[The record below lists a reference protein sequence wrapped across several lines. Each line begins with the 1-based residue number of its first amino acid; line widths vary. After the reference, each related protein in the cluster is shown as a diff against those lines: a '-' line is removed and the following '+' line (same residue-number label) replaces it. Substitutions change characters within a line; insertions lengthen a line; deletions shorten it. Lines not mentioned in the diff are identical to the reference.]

1 MVSGRYKTVN
11 GETEFCRI
19 LIKTNAIKFGV
30 FKLTSGRLSPYY
42 VDLRS
47 IPSYPEAF
55 RKVMEFYGV
64 LVREGVGLE
73 SFERISCVPTSGL
86 LFASVLAFQH
96 SKPIL
101 YVRREPKTH
110 GRERRIEGV
119 MSPGDRVVLIDDLI
133 TTGKSLVDVAQ
144 VIRGEGG
151 IVTDAI
157 VLLDREE
164 GGRGSL
170 ERIGVKLHSFMR
182 ISEVANRLFNL
193 GVIDEGKYRDIIEQ
207 CSRGEGPD

>member
-1 MVSGRYKTVN
+1 MDSKQMAVRDEV
-11 GETEFCRI
+11 EFCRI
-19 LIKTNAIKFGV
+19 LIKTNALKFGV
-30 FKLTSGRLSPYY
+30 FKLTSGKLSPYY

-55 RKVMEFYGV
+55 KKIMGFYGV
-64 LVREGVGLE
+64 LVKEEVGLDN
-73 SFERISCVPTSGL
+73 FDRISCVPTSGL
-86 LFASVLAFQH
+86 LFAAVLAFQH

-101 YVRREPKTH
+101 YVRREAKTH

-119 MSPGDRVVLIDDLI
+119 LTPGDRVILVDDLI
-133 TTGKSLVDVAQ
+133 TTGKSLVDVTQ
-144 VIRGEGG
+144 VVRGEGG

-164 GGRGSL
+164 GGRGNL

-193 GVIDEGKYRDIIEQ
+193 GVIDESKYRDIIEQ
-207 CSRGEGPD
+207 CIRG